1 VLRWC
6 TTSIEVHVTRLDSR
20 LIAVALCATAGCVA
34 QASLGPRLG
43 PPPPPAEG
51 TVATGGA
58 VDAGCSYNATQIP
71 RELGETVQ
79 VHCPADCP
87 ANGSLWGTEV
97 YTADSSICLA
107 AVHAGA
113 LPQGG
118 GVVTVH
124 REYGHPAYRGSIRN
138 GVQSSDYGSYDTSYR
153 FVGAVIAAEPP
164 PAGPEIIEV
173 GCTFNATELHG
184 GLGSS
189 HRIACPANCGA
200 TGSTWGSD
208 VYTADSTI
216 CRAAIHAGLITEHG
230 GEVTVVLE
238 PGRPAYRGSR
248 RHGVESSDYGS
259 FGASYRFAR

>member
-1 VLRWC
+1 
-6 TTSIEVHVTRLDSR
+6 VTRLDSR
-20 LIAVALCATAGCVA
+20 LIAVALWATAGCLA
-34 QASLGPRLG
+34 QASLGPTLG
-43 PPPPPAEG
+43 PPPPPPPPAEG
-51 TVATGGA
+51 AVATGGA
-58 VDAGCSYNATQIP
+58 IDAGCSYNASQIP

-79 VHCPADCP
+79 VRCPPDCP
-87 ANGSLWGTEV
+87 ENGSLWGTDV

-113 LPQGG
+113 APRSG

-138 GVQSSDYGSYDTSYR
+138 GVQSSDYGSYDASYR
-153 FVGAVIAAEPP
+153 FVGVAA
-164 PAGPEIIEV
+164 APEAQVATAPEV
-173 GCTFNATELHG
+173 VEAGCTFNAAELHG
-184 GLGSS
+184 GIGST
-189 HRIACPANCGA
+189 HRILCPANCGA
-200 TGSTWGSD
+200 TGGTWGTD
-208 VYTADSTI
+208 VYTADSAI
-216 CRAAIHAGLITEHG
+216 CRAAVHAGVITEHG